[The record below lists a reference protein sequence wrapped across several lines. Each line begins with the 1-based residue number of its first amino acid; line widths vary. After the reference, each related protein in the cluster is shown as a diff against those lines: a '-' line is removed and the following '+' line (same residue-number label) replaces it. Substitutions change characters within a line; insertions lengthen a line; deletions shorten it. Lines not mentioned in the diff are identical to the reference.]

1 MSVVKL
7 KEVPPQED
15 TPESLVERRSGP
27 GIMVF
32 STTLQLLHVDPRAQE
47 LCRRITHTQHGTP
60 ARGVVPPVVMEFC
73 LDIRKAIQAR
83 TAGNDWQQF
92 QLRKLSGTVQ
102 RPILLR
108 GYGLPDSS
116 GIDMSRIL
124 IMMEEV
130 GRGEAV
136 ASSHVKARFHL
147 TDREQGV
154 IQHLAKGF
162 TNKEIAAALNIT
174 EQTVK
179 EHIKNIMAKTKSNT
193 RTGVLAQVLCA

>member
-1 MSVVKL
+1 MSTATK
-7 KEVPPQED
+7 Q
-15 TPESLVERRSGP
+15 PESPAAESPQTLVERRSGP

-32 STTLQLLHVDPRAQE
+32 TTTFQLVHTDPRAQE
-47 LCRRITHTQHGTP
+47 LCRRIVQAQHGTP
-60 ARGVVPPVVMEFC
+60 AKGVVPPVVMEFC
-73 LDIRKAIQAR
+73 SDVRQAIQAR
-83 TAGNDWQQF
+83 TAAHDWEQF
-92 QLRKLSGTVQ
+92 QLRKLAGTVQ

-108 GYGLPDSS
+108 GFGLPDAS
-116 GIDMSRIL
+116 GIDRSRIL

-136 ASSHVKARFHL
+136 ASSHVKARFQL
-147 TDREQGV
+147 TDREQAV
-154 IQHLAKGF
+154 VQHLAKGF

-179 EHIKNIMAKTKSNT
+179 EHIKNIMGKTKAST

>member
-1 MSVVKL
+1 MSTATK
-7 KEVPPQED
+7 KA
-15 TPESLVERRSGP
+15 ESPAETLQALVERRSGP

-32 STTLQLLHVDPRAQE
+32 STTFQLLHVDPRAQE
-47 LCRRITHTQHGTP
+47 LCRRIVQSQHGTP
-60 ARGVVPPVVMEFC
+60 AKGVVPIVVMDFC
-73 LDIRKAIQAR
+73 VEIRQAIQAR
-83 TAGNDWQQF
+83 TAANDWDQF
-92 QLRKLSGTVQ
+92 QLRKLAGTVQ
-102 RPILLR
+102 RPILMR

-136 ASSHVKARFHL
+136 ASSHVKARFQL

-179 EHIKNIMAKTKSNT
+179 EHIKNIMAKTKAST

>member
-1 MSVVKL
+1 MSSATK
-7 KEVPPQED
+7 KPAPPADSLEA
-15 TPESLVERRSGP
+15 LVERRSGP

-32 STTLQLLHVDPRAQE
+32 STTFQLLHVDPRAQE
-47 LCRRITHTQHGTP
+47 LCRRIVQSQHGTP
-60 ARGVVPPVVMEFC
+60 ARGVVPPIVMDFC
-73 LDIRKAIQAR
+73 LEVRQAIQAR
-83 TAGNDWQQF
+83 SAANDYEQF
-92 QLRKLSGTVQ
+92 QLRKLTGTVQ

-108 GYGLPDSS
+108 GYGLPESS
-116 GIDMSRIL
+116 GIDRSRIM

-136 ASSHVKARFHL
+136 ASSHVKARFQL

-154 IQHLAKGF
+154 VQHLAKGF
-162 TNKEIAAALNIT
+162 TNKEIAVALNIT

-179 EHIKNIMAKTKSNT
+179 EHIKNIMTKTKANT

>member
-1 MSVVKL
+1 MSDSPAS
-7 KEVPPQED
+7 ETAPRPETPQA
-15 TPESLVERRSGP
+15 LVERRSGP

-32 STTLQLLHVDPRAQE
+32 STTFQLLHTDPRAME
-47 LCRRITHTQHGTP
+47 LCRRMTQTQHRTP

-73 LDIRKAIQAR
+73 LEIRKTIQAR
-83 TAGNDWQQF
+83 TAADDWQQF
-92 QLRKLSGTVQ
+92 QLRKLSGTAQ

-136 ASSHVKARFHL
+136 ASSHIKARFHL

-154 IQHLAKGF
+154 IQHLAKGW

-179 EHIKNIMAKTKSNT
+179 EHIKNIMAKTKANT

>member
-1 MSVVKL
+1 MRDALATESALPAETPQALVV
-7 KEVPPQED
+7 
-15 TPESLVERRSGP
+15 RRSGP
-27 GIMVF
+27 GVMVF
-32 STTLQLLHVDPRAQE
+32 SLTLQLIRTDPRAQE
-47 LCRRITHTQHGTP
+47 LCRRMTQTQYGAA
-60 ARGVVPPVVMEFC
+60 ARGVVPPVIMDFC
-73 LDIRKAIQAR
+73 LEIRKTIQAR
-83 TAGNDWQQF
+83 TAADDWQQF

-102 RPILLR
+102 RPVLLR

-124 IMMEEV
+124 LLMEEV

-136 ASSHVKARFHL
+136 ASPHVKARFQL

-179 EHIKNIMAKTKSNT
+179 EHIKNIMAKTKAST